1 MLGVSGSRE
10 WRDERAERCVVKAKP
25 TALTDTYWRRMQEGW
40 RGSGFGVQATRG
52 WCCHLLR
59 HEELKGRGQRFRGNY
74 LSM

>member
-40 RGSGFGVQATRG
+40 RGRGLEFKQHVDGVAI
-52 WCCHLLR
+52 
-59 HEELKGRGQRFRGNY
+59 Y
-74 LSM
+74 